1 MAENEPEVSQAPV
14 PEKKPLSRFSRMQSW
29 WYREF
34 RRMIGAWVFV
44 LVVICVGAFTVG
56 MLDFTDYVF
65 SRNAFCGN
73 VCHVME
79 STVFQELQ
87 TSKHWNT
94 PTGVRP
100 TCAKCHVAG
109 RLTFAMVDHFLGTGE
124 LFVNL
129 TNDFSK
135 PGSFEKFRPDA
146 ANRER
151 FKMLENNSETC
162 RSCHTMEA
170 IKPKRVRGQNAHA
183 DAMKKN
189 VPCIA
194 CHYNLVHKPVEP
206 SEGFL
211 NAIADYLGEPE
222 GQGTESTTTDESGGK
237 PAETGGTAAG
247 GGDEVL

>member
-1 MAENEPEVSQAPV
+1 MSDNESEVSENPT
-14 PEKKPLSRFSRMQSW
+14 PEPPETPKISRFIRLQTW

-34 RRMIGAWVFV
+34 RRIIGAWVFV
-44 LVVICVGAFTVG
+44 IVVFAVGAFF
-56 MLDFTDYVF
+56 MASLDFTDYVF
-65 SRNAFCGN
+65 SRNTFCGN

-79 STVFQELQ
+79 STVYQELQ
-87 TSKHWNT
+87 KSKHWTT

-100 TCAKCHVAG
+100 TCANCHVSG
-109 RLTFAMVDHFLGTGE
+109 RLTYAMVDHFLGTGE

-162 RSCHTMEA
+162 RSCHVMEA
-170 IKPKRVRGQNAHA
+170 IKPSRIRGQNAHK
-183 DAMKKN
+183 DAMAKN

-194 CHYNLVHKPVEP
+194 CHYNLVHKAVEP
-206 SEGFL
+206 SEAFL
-211 NAIADYLGEPE
+211 NAVAEYLG
-222 GQGTESTTTDESGGK
+222 Q
-237 PAETGGTAAG
+237 
-247 GGDEVL
+247 GDEATEEEEGTGDELGNESANEGEEEL